1 MLTRQLDT
9 SAWDSGGEVSAENL
23 NLEVASIW
31 VILKGKGAVM
41 RGTTE
46 PLAIASSSLA

>member
-1 MLTRQLDT
+1 MLTRRLDT

-23 NLEVASIW
+23 SLEGASRE
-31 VILKGKGAVM
+31 VIFKGKEAVV

-46 PLAIASSSLA
+46 PLAIARK